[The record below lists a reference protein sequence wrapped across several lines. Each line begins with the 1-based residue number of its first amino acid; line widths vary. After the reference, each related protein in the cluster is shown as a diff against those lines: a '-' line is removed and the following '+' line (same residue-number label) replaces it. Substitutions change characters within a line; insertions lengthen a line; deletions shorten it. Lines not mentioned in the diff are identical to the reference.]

1 MAKRGIERTV
11 RQSLLDRLSD
21 DKPQVGVDPV
31 AGYLESRDHLVASL
45 RRDLESLLNTR
56 RVPDTSPEEFEEL
69 RRSVYHYGLPD
80 VAEVSRDSTDAHARL
95 LRQVKEAIAAF
106 EPRLANVRVTQP
118 PQSAAGIQQRE
129 LRFVIHG
136 LLRMD
141 PNPEQVVFD
150 TVLELASGEY
160 EVKGGRD
167 A

>member
-11 RQSLLDRLSD
+11 RQSLLDRLID
-21 DKPQVGVDPV
+21 EQPQVGTDPV
-31 AGYLESRDHLVASL
+31 MGFQESRDRVLASL

-56 RVPDTSPEEFEEL
+56 RGPDTSPEEFEEL
-69 RRSVYHYGLPD
+69 RRSVFHYGLPD
-80 VAEVSRDSTDAHARL
+80 ITEVSQDSTDAHAHL
-95 LRQVKEAIAAF
+95 LRQVKEAITVF
-106 EPRLANVRVTQP
+106 EPRLTQIRVSEGPQP
-118 PQSAAGIQQRE
+118 ADGAARRE
-129 LRFVIHG
+129 VRFVIHG

-160 EVKGGRD
+160 EVRGGRD

>member
-21 DKPQVGVDPV
+21 DKPQVGADPV
-31 AGYLESRDHLVASL
+31 SGYLESKKRLLASL

-56 RVPDTSPEEFEEL
+56 RVPIPSPEEFEEL
-69 RRSVYHYGLPD
+69 SRSVYHYGLID

-106 EPRLANVRVTQP
+106 EPRLANVRVTQA
-118 PQSAAGIQQRE
+118 PQSPDGVEHRQ
-129 LRFVIHG
+129 LRFVIQG

-141 PNPEQVVFD
+141 PDPEQVEFD
-150 TVLELASGEY
+150 TVLKLGSGEY

>member
-11 RQSLLDRLSD
+11 RQSLLDRLMD

-31 AGYLESRDHLVASL
+31 PGYLESRDHLLASV

-69 RRSVYHYGLPD
+69 SRSVYHYGLPD
-80 VAEVSRDSTDAHARL
+80 VAEVSRDSADAHARL

-106 EPRLANVRVTQP
+106 EPRLANVRVSHP
-118 PQSAAGIQQRE
+118 PQSAAGIQRRE

>member
-31 AGYLESRDHLVASL
+31 PGYLESRETLVASL

-69 RRSVYHYGLPD
+69 SRSVYHYGLPD
-80 VAEVSRDSTDAHARL
+80 VAEVSWDSADAHARL

-118 PQSAAGIQQRE
+118 LQSAVGIQQRE